1 MAGLPD
7 ISLEDTKAEV
17 SMEDMREAMDEVL
30 SDKDQKIIYYFFL
43 QKDCLNIAELLA
55 NPQAQLAERGNMTME
70 QYVDLYTSATE
81 MNFNVHRYPAFLS
94 EFVRDISAPFIM
106 IDSKGKEVG
115 AIVKLKSRTNG
126 HRATMVD
133 DYQELQAVVLS
144 KLREEKIESWI
155 REKQKTTYVH
165 INEDWVNCE
174 FKYPGWIKNVQE

>member
-1 MAGLPD
+1 MKDLPTEVARAVAGM
-7 ISLEDTKAEV
+7 KV
-17 SMEDMREAMDEVL
+17 
-30 SDKDQKIIYYFFL
+30 
-43 QKDCLNIAELLA
+43 
-55 NPQAQLAERGNMTME
+55 G
-70 QYVDLYTSATE
+70 
-81 MNFNVHRYPAFLS
+81 
-94 EFVRDISAPFIM
+94 DISAPFIM
-106 IDSKGKEVG
+106 IDSKGKEVV

-144 KLREEKIESWI
+144 KLREDKIESWI

>member
-94 EFVRDISAPFIM
+94 EFVRNYAYNKDKAGYFPKDEILYQFYKYAIETCPNDMAPRHHQHPHRH
-106 IDSKGKEVG
+106 
-115 AIVKLKSRTNG
+115 ART
-126 HRATMVD
+126 
-133 DYQELQAVVLS
+133 QERLE
-144 KLREEKIESWI
+144 R
-155 REKQKTTYVH
+155 
-165 INEDWVNCE
+165 
-174 FKYPGWIKNVQE
+174 G

>member
-1 MAGLPD
+1 M
-7 ISLEDTKAEV
+7 
-17 SMEDMREAMDEVL
+17 
-30 SDKDQKIIYYFFL
+30 
-43 QKDCLNIAELLA
+43 
-55 NPQAQLAERGNMTME
+55 
-70 QYVDLYTSATE
+70 
-81 MNFNVHRYPAFLS
+81 
-94 EFVRDISAPFIM
+94 
-106 IDSKGKEVG
+106 